1 MDSHSVAATVLQ
13 NGEDLLLFA
22 VEGPNSRPDY
32 HVNTKEL
39 KGSLLL
45 KIIDP
50 DTSEKADIIVPQGS
64 TFLLDSTKICI

>member
-32 HVNTKEL
+32 HVNTKEVRHINL
-39 KGSLLL
+39 SQLGIVYSVKGKSSF
-45 KIIDP
+45 KDN
-50 DTSEKADIIVPQGS
+50 
-64 TFLLDSTKICI
+64 